1 MSIQSDF
8 FASFPCAQGSCQW
21 NIGIQSQM
29 GASGLKE
36 LAGYRGGAQPDN
48 GPQNG
53 RCVQQ
58 VPEAGQDPMFW
69 DVSVKFA

>member
-1 MSIQSDF
+1 MHRVR
-8 FASFPCAQGSCQW
+8 QW
-21 NIGIQSQM
+21 NIGIQTQI

-36 LAGYRGGAQPDN
+36 LARDRGGAQPDE
-48 GPQNG
+48 GTQSG

-58 VPEAGQDPMFW
+58 VLKADQDPVFW